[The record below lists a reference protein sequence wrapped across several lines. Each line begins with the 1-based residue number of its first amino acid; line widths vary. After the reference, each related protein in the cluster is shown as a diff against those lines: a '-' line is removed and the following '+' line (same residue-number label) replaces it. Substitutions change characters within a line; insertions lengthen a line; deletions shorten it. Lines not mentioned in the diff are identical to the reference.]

1 LTSSASEVSREETS
15 IISVIGLTLK
25 IVVSIKFFGMQR
37 AITKTD
43 GIDMPITGTAR
54 VTDALE
60 YVRSRYPELPLDHE
74 TVLITVN
81 HEQASLDTVL
91 KPNDTVS
98 FLPFI
103 CGG

>member
-1 LTSSASEVSREETS
+1 M
-15 IISVIGLTLK
+15 K

-37 AITKTD
+37 ALTKTD
-43 GIDMPITGTAR
+43 GIDMPITETAR
-54 VTDALE
+54 VTDVLE
-60 YVRSRYPELPLDHE
+60 YVRSRYPELPLDQE

-81 HEQASLDTVL
+81 HEQASLDTLL

-103 CGG
+103 SGG